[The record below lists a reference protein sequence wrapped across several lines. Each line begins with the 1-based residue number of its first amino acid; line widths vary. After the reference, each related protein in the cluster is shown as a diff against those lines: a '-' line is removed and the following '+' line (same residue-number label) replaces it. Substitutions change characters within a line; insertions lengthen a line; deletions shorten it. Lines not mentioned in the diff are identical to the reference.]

1 MAVVGGVAGLD
12 VLAVGLAVGGIAGG
26 AVVGV
31 LLIPQLLIA
40 LFGGQQGVVVG
51 DLCLQLVV
59 QRVVSGAGSGDLGL
73 AVLVQLHL
81 ADGVDLGD
89 HIVHGGLVGG
99 FLLQLGQ
106 LGLGVGQD
114 IQLADQRLLG
124 VGQGVVSLAGSVD
137 LGLAVVG
144 QGHVADGVD
153 QVVNILGGGLVGD
166 LLCANGQI
174 GQHLGIEGVLVGFN
188 GGLHLVSSLGGT
200 QTGDAVLGAFLAD
213 GAVQI
218 EAVVHIV
225 CRGLIGG
232 QAAQIGGSAAGA
244 GNITDAVAVGQG
256 RAIRVAEAGAADTTQ
271 IALVFGSGGDIAAGV
286 AVGDDRATRGIARDA
301 ACVLIAGDVHGAPA
315 LGNGCLVVHIAHDA
329 ARLRNS
335 SIVGAGHAAGDAQPR
350 DGGAALQITD
360 QAQSIAGAVDVQV
373 ADNVTLSI
381 EGTVELLQRC
391 PIIARQLDIG
401 GELGAAFTVRG
412 GEPCQLRSGADQIH
426 AVAVLLGLGLGLA
439 VPSVFTDLGQ
449 NGGLDSQ
456 DAVLHIGGVS
466 AAQREGAAGDNIAV
480 LGQGIGI
487 NAIAQGVGAVFVG
500 GNRGLAIA
508 AQQGDGHAVHGL
520 AVFIGDVQLG
530 LIGDLLIHRNHRVSI
545 VVHVIVDGHSIE
557 VSAHAGIGHAIQE
570 SEGVGSSIH
579 AAVGIAVGKGVL
591 RGGRA
596 IGEGHI
602 LWDGD
607 GDGGV
612 VHLLVLAQR
621 TLVLGL
627 TGEIGGLED
636 SGIEDAGDLV
646 DGAVHAVK
654 AQLYLIAGHDILAGV
669 GDILSGDGDLG
680 HAHQTVADAGGVG
693 HLEDNGAAL
702 AVADGVEASQRNGV
716 IAVSVGG
723 NGLEAG
729 NGGLHAVV
737 GGSQRVFHLH
747 AAGGVDSEVQRRV
760 RLTGFIEPC
769 VVVIVPIL
777 GAGSGDAG
785 SHVVLHL
792 RVGGAVGHAGTA
804 HHDDAHTL
812 RAGGGEQAAV
822 AAVIAGVHVHAVIVD
837 GDDGILRTGGN
848 VRPVGGGVT
857 AVNGADRS
865 IADQGV
871 PVEVRLHHDVARVG
885 VDELPVTVGA
895 DTGSAGNGF
904 VAAGVQIDL

>member
-1 MAVVGGVAGLD
+1 M
-12 VLAVGLAVGGIAGG
+12 
-26 AVVGV
+26 
-31 LLIPQLLIA
+31 
-40 LFGGQQGVVVG
+40 
-51 DLCLQLVV
+51 
-59 QRVVSGAGSGDLGL
+59 
-73 AVLVQLHL
+73 
-81 ADGVDLGD
+81 
-89 HIVHGGLVGG
+89 
-99 FLLQLGQ
+99 
-106 LGLGVGQD
+106 
-114 IQLADQRLLG
+114 
-124 VGQGVVSLAGSVD
+124 
-137 LGLAVVG
+137 
-144 QGHVADGVD
+144 
-153 QVVNILGGGLVGD
+153 
-166 LLCANGQI
+166 
-174 GQHLGIEGVLVGFN
+174 
-188 GGLHLVSSLGGT
+188 
-200 QTGDAVLGAFLAD
+200 
-213 GAVQI
+213 
-218 EAVVHIV
+218 

-256 RAIRVAEAGAADTTQ
+256 RAIRVAEAGAADTAQ

-439 VPSVFTDLGQ
+439 VPSVFTDLGHS
-449 NGGLDSQ
+449 GCLDSQ

-812 RAGGGEQAAV
+812 RASGGEQAAV